1 MRVAPPIRIPSRVMS
16 DGGAF
21 RDALKATSGGL
32 KHYRAVSSSHG
43 LNVHEYQTGASPIIT
58 MS

>member
-32 KHYRAVSSSHG
+32 NDSLNSCCRVSVGIAH
-43 LNVHEYQTGASPIIT
+43 V
-58 MS
+58 